1 MILDKS
7 EEHTKENHKYLH
19 GIHSLL
25 HDTHVFCL
33 GLISVE
39 QCDMLLQGQ
48 KSILQS
54 GAQRDF
60 KNMCSQ
66 YYTTHW
72 FSGSFAAH
80 QP

>member
-7 EEHTKENHKYLH
+7 EEHIRENHKYLH

-25 HDTHVFCL
+25 PHIPLFCL
-33 GLISVE
+33 TLISVE
-39 QCDMLLQGQ
+39 QCAMLLQGQ

-54 GAQRDF
+54 GAHRFQ
-60 KNMCSQ
+60 KQLSAI
-66 YYTTHW
+66 TPTHW
-72 FSGSFAAH
+72 FSCSFAAQ